1 MTIPTQYDEQ
11 NIIAKIIRGEI
22 PNYTVYE
29 DDEILSFMD
38 IMPQT
43 NGHLLVVSKTASIS
57 LLDAD
62 PAALATLIQKVQTIA
77 QAMMGY
83 FKPDGI
89 SLRQY
94 NGAAAGQ
101 TIFHLHFHLIPVQ
114 KDTLIGQHASEMA
127 SAETLA
133 MQAADLKQILDAQA

>member
-1 MTIPTQYDEQ
+1 MTIPTKYDDQ

-29 DDEILSFMD
+29 DDQVLSFMD
-38 IMPQT
+38 IMPQAD
-43 NGHLLVVSKTASIS
+43 GHLLVVSKTQSIS
-57 LLDAD
+57 LLDAE

-83 FKPDGI
+83 FKTDGI

-114 KDTLIGQHASEMA
+114 QDTIIGQHASEMA

-133 MQAADLKQILDAQA
+133 KQAADLKQILEG